1 MSAHVTIYS
10 TPSCHFCHMA
20 KAFFDEKNVAY
31 TEFDVA
37 ADMNKRQE
45 MITLTGQLGVPVIV
59 IDGEPIVGFNQE
71 MIAQKLGV

>member
-1 MSAHVTIYS
+1 
-10 TPSCHFCHMA
+10 MA

>member
-1 MSAHVTIYS
+1 
-10 TPSCHFCHMA
+10 MA

-37 ADMNKRQE
+37 ADVNKRQE
-45 MITLTGQLGVPVIV
+45 MIRLTGQLGVPVIV